1 MMLLRSGPSSTRP
14 RRLHLAI
21 PIAIAL
27 VVAAA
32 TAAAAA
38 TWTKVASPN
47 RGTVA
52 SVLQDVT
59 TVPGSA
65 VAWAVGYSYDSNVAA
80 YRTLVER
87 YNGTSWSIVASPSG
101 SANGYSQL
109 NRVDATAANNVWAVG
124 YDTQSGNLVERY
136 NGTSWSKLTTP
147 TGVSLRGID
156 VVGTNEAWFAGY
168 TGSSAAVVHY
178 LNGQWSTPFTL
189 SGTGRH
195 LLVLEAVTV
204 APDGDVWAVGW
215 DRNYDA
221 PGRPVSSLVVRG
233 HNGSWAR
240 AQSPSPANRNT
251 LYDVVA
257 PAGGDV
263 FAVGVGQTVTG
274 SAITPRSLMLRLH
287 AGKWS
292 ELNVPPGEAGSTD
305 QLLSVAAVS
314 PGSLYATGYY
324 SSPSSGMFEPLLV
337 HWTDNANGGAFTLDH
352 PTPPLTVSATAQGV
366 SATPTGTLWA
376 VGYTLSG
383 ANTTF
388 TLRGTGG

>member
-1 MMLLRSGPSSTRP
+1 MMMLRSGPSP
-14 RRLHLAI
+14 IRLYRLRLAI
-21 PIAIAL
+21 PIALAL
-27 VVAAA
+27 VVVAA
-32 TAAAAA
+32 TAGAAA
-38 TWTKVASPN
+38 TWTRVASPN

-59 TVPGSA
+59 TVPGSTT
-65 VAWAVGYSYDSNVAA
+65 AWAVGYSYDSNVAA

-87 YNGTSWSIVASPSG
+87 SNGTSWSIVASPSG
-101 SANGYSQL
+101 SASGYSQL

-136 NGTSWSKLTTP
+136 NGTTWSKLTAISS
-147 TGVSLRGID
+147 VSLRGMD
-156 VVGTNEAWFAGY
+156 VIGTDEAWFAGY
-168 TGSSAAVVHY
+168 TGSAAAVVHY
-178 LNGQWSTPFTL
+178 AKGQWSTPFTL

-233 HNGSWAR
+233 HNGTWAR
-240 AQSPSPANRNT
+240 QDSPSPSNRNT
-251 LYDVVA
+251 LNDVVA
-257 PAGGDV
+257 LGNGDIV
-263 FAVGVGQTVTG
+263 AVGVGQTVTG
-274 SAITPRSLMLRLH
+274 GAITPRSLMLRWH
-287 AGKWS
+287 DGNWS
-292 ELNVPPGEAGSTD
+292 VLDVPPGEAGSTD

-314 PGSLYATGYY
+314 SDRLYATGYY

-337 HWTDNANGGAFTLDH
+337 RWTGANGAFALDH
-352 PTPPLTVSATAQGV
+352 PSPALTVSATAQGV
-366 SATPTGTLWA
+366 AATPAGSLWA

-383 ANTTF
+383 ANTTVV
-388 TLRGTGG
+388 LRGTGG